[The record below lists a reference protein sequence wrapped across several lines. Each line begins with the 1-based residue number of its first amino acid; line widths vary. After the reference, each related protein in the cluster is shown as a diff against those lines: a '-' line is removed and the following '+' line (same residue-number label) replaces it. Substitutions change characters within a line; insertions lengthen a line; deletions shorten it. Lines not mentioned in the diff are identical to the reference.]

1 MFAEMK
7 LAEFLDETAS
17 KEPVPGGGSVAA
29 MSGAVAAA
37 LTEMVANLTIGKKKY
52 AEVEEEMQSI
62 VQEANSLRIKLLQ
75 SIDDDAAS
83 FNLVMQAFK
92 MPKETAAQ
100 VNLRKIQIQN
110 TTKKAALVPLEVAE
124 NAFSMMKMIAKVVE
138 KGNAMAVTDGAVA
151 AMMARTAVLGA
162 LYNVKIN
169 LASIKDQEFVAQI
182 NKKVERLEAEV
193 VTKEKEILG
202 KVDLTHS

>member
-7 LAEFLDETAS
+7 LAEFLEETAS

-29 MSGAVAAA
+29 MSGATAAA

-52 AEVEEEMQSI
+52 AEVEEEMKVIAKAAS
-62 VQEANSLRIKLLQ
+62 SLRIKLLQ
-75 SIDDDAAS
+75 AVDDDAES
-83 FNLVMQAFK
+83 FNFVMQAFK
-92 MPKETAAQ
+92 MPRETTAQ
-100 VNLRKIQIQN
+100 VDLRKIQIQN
-110 TTKKAALVPLEVAE
+110 NTKKAALVPLEVAE
-124 NAFSMMKMIAKVVE
+124 KAFSMMGMIDKVVE

-169 LASIKDQEFVAQI
+169 LASIKDQEFVTKI
-182 NKKVERLEAEV
+182 SEKVERLEAEV

-202 KVDLTHS
+202 KVDLIL